1 MRLDFNVLWVEDS
14 QDLVVEQKEKLERL
28 IRKEG
33 FRLRVKFASS
43 VKEATDSVSDDIYGD
58 HVDLVLMDYN
68 LEGGPN
74 GDQGLIAV
82 RDLLPYKDIIF
93 YSAQANNLRDIWAK
107 TNVQGIY
114 LSNRE
119 ELPDTAE
126 GLFHTLVKKVL
137 DIDHSRGLVM
147 GATSDID
154 HFINDCLEMLF
165 STGDVEMQA
174 EAISLVGVRMKEI
187 RDRFEAAAV
196 KVEAIK
202 LLSEL
207 ADHHAVYTS
216 ADRLNLLR
224 KMLKARKLDEKIR
237 DPLKRYA
244 SEVLPKR
251 NDLAHV
257 RVQIDGFS
265 RKLLNRKGEELTSD
279 EMRALRLSLLE
290 NQELF
295 EELHLSLKGG

>member
-43 VKEATDSVSDDIYGD
+43 VQQATASIAEDVYGD

-68 LEGGPN
+68 LGAGPN
-74 GDQGLIAV
+74 GDQGLVEV
-82 RDLLPYKDIIF
+82 RQRLPFKDIVF
-93 YSAQANNLRDIWAK
+93 YSAQANNLREILAK

-114 LSNRE
+114 LSNRD
-119 ELPDTAE
+119 ELPETAE

-154 HFINDCLEMLF
+154 HFVNDCLEMLF
-165 STGDVEMQA
+165 ASSEQEVQA
-174 EAISLVGVRMKEI
+174 QVIALVGSRMKEI
-187 RDRFEAAAV
+187 RNRFETSAAE
-196 KVEAIK
+196 VEAIK
-202 LLSEL
+202 AVAEL
-207 ADHHAVYTS
+207 ADKHAVYTS
-216 ADRLNLLR
+216 VDRLNLLR
-224 KMLKARKLDEKIR
+224 KVLKLRKLDGKIR
-237 DPLKRYA
+237 DDLTKYA
-244 SEVLPKR
+244 SETVPRR

-257 RVQIDGFS
+257 RVQINGFS

-279 EMRALRLSLLE
+279 EMRALRLGLLE
-290 NQELF
+290 SQELF
-295 EELHLSLKGG
+295 EALHLSLKNS